1 MTINL
6 EIADAQSQFEIN
18 VKEMVNNFLLKM
30 LTLHFH
36 QCLRSIRTIKLS
48 KIWLTCKYSGVYRL
62 LRNLVYSLLKMSP
75 YKLLNFIYYYMHPAS
90 VNAGHTGLS
99 YTWSLSIQNK
109 LLYTKFVLFSTHIHQ
124 LGNFNNL
131 ALLSMIQGRIT
142 GSSCNQFWWQ
152 YKGAA
157 ACLQIVFFDLVSYS
171 NTYIMT

>member
-6 EIADAQSQFEIN
+6 ETADAQSLFDIN
-18 VKEMVNNFLLKM
+18 VKEMVNNCLLMM

-62 LRNLVYSLLKMSP
+62 LRNLVYSLLKMIP
-75 YKLLNFIYYYMHPAS
+75 YKLLYFIYYYMDPAGH

-99 YTWSLSIQNK
+99 YTWSLSLLNK
-109 LLYTKFVLFSTHIHQ
+109 LLYIKVVLFSTHIHQ

-142 GSSCNQFWWQ
+142 GPSCNQFWWQ
-152 YKGAA
+152 YKGAV
-157 ACLQIVFFDLVSYS
+157 ACLQIVFLTWYPTAILIS
-171 NTYIMT
+171 

>member
-1 MTINL
+1 MTISL
-6 EIADAQSQFEIN
+6 EITDAQILFDIN
-18 VKEMVNNFLLKM
+18 VKEMVNNCLLKM

-62 LRNLVYSLLKMSP
+62 LRNLVYSLLKMIP
-75 YKLLNFIYYYMHPAS
+75 YKLLYFIYCYINPVS
-90 VNAGHTGLS
+90 DNAGNTGIS
-99 YTWSLSIQNK
+99 YTWSLSLLNK
-109 LLYTKFVLFSTHIHQ
+109 LLYIKVVLFSTHIHQ

-157 ACLQIVFFDLVSYS
+157 ACLQFVTAIFVYHDM
-171 NTYIMT
+171 I

>member
-6 EIADAQSQFEIN
+6 KIVDAQSLIEIN
-18 VKEMVNNFLLKM
+18 VKEMGNNFLFKM

-62 LRNLVYSLLKMSP
+62 LRNLVYSLLKMIP
-75 YKLLNFIYYYMHPAS
+75 HKLLNFIYYYMHPAS

-99 YTWSLSIQNK
+99 YTWSLLNK
-109 LLYTKFVLFSTHIHQ
+109 LLYMKVVLFSTHIHQ

-131 ALLSMIQGRIT
+131 TLLSMIQGRIT
-142 GSSCNQFWWQ
+142 GSSCTQFWWQ

-157 ACLQIVFFDLVSYS
+157 ACLQIFFDMLSYS